1 MMRERWIAV
10 GAVVALGAFVLF
22 MLIVGSLGG
31 IKPELDRY
39 EAADVLAD
47 GDPAGRFGDR
57 EVRIVGWYAELDADC
72 AGDDGG
78 TDDRVAWL
86 QATCPLR
93 VLLPEQPDDDV
104 TQAELEAGGV
114 RLAAP
119 NGRPFPSRAE
129 PTGPNTRGEALVFV
143 GHFDDAAADG
153 CVPER
158 EERCRSTFVVSD
170 YDGLVR

>member
-1 MMRERWIAV
+1 MRERWIAI
-10 GAVVALGAFVLF
+10 GAVVALGLFVLF

-39 EAADVLAD
+39 EVADVLD
-47 GDPAGRFGDR
+47 GEDPASRFGDR
-57 EVRIVGWYAELDADC
+57 EVRIVGWYAELEGDC
-72 AGDDGG
+72 EGDEGG

-86 QATCPLR
+86 QAECPLR
-93 VLLPEQPDDDV
+93 VLLPDQPPDDV
-104 TQAELEAGGV
+104 TQAELEASGV
-114 RLAAP
+114 RIAAP

-143 GHFDDAAADG
+143 GHFDDAAADA

-158 EERCRSTFVVSD
+158 EAGCRRTFVVSD